1 MSNLKTEKQ
10 SCNLINR
17 TKMGSIP
24 QTEAFYKVTEVAEY
38 FPDFIRLYQPYVP
51 IYKLKNGLEIN
62 KRFTTPAS
70 QKPDENKNSKLKE
83 SNQARSIRRTRKK
96 IKNYVLC
103 NDFELFATF
112 TFRSDRQNIEKCKSK
127 MANWLKNE
135 SKRKGRFSYLIV
147 PEFHKDKK
155 SLHFHALLSGY
166 SGKIKPSVSAKGKA
180 IMANGRRV
188 YELPSYKSG
197 FTNVQK
203 IDKETRSKTAF
214 YVIKYISKDMPLF
227 NNKNRYWVSNNL
239 KKPVVEYNPD
249 RWFEYVQPSRIHFTD
264 FGKIT
269 EYQRRDNPLIDML
282 GERFENEQTNT

>member
-1 MSNLKTEKQ
+1 MKNINIQKQ

-17 TKMGSIP
+17 TKIGSIP
-24 QTEAFYKVTEVAEY
+24 QVEAFYEVTEVAEY
-38 FPDFIRLYQPYVP
+38 FPDFIRLYQPYTP
-51 IYKLKNGLEIN
+51 IYKLKNGLEIS
-62 KRFTTPAS
+62 KGFTAPAS
-70 QKPDENKNSKLKE
+70 LNKPNKNNKFKE
-83 SNQARSIRRTRKK
+83 SNRERSIRRTRKK

-103 NDFELFATF
+103 NNFELFATF

-135 SKRKGRFSYLIV
+135 SKRKGRFNYLIV

-166 SGKIKPSVSAKGKA
+166 SGKIKPSISSKGKA
-180 IMANGRRV
+180 IIANGRRV
-188 YELPSYKSG
+188 YEFPSYKSG

-203 IDKETRSKTAF
+203 INKETKSKTSF

-239 KKPVVEYNPD
+239 KKPVLEYNPD
-249 RWFEYVQPSRIHFTD
+249 KWFRYVQPSRTHFTEY
-264 FGKIT
+264 GKIT